1 MPRIERSRSNGSTED
16 AGHTKGVSS
25 FVVHGIF
32 VIRTIH
38 VTAGL
43 VHRITTGIVQR
54 ISRMRYMGVIVHA
67 LVETL
72 RTVSTHVKLIHLLV
86 VIGRVIGKRTALET
100 LDPISVAT

>member
-32 VIRTIH
+32 VIRTIR

-43 VHRITTGIVQR
+43 VHLITTGIVQR
-54 ISRMRYMGVIVHA
+54 INRMRYTTIIVHA
-67 LVETL
+67 LV
-72 RTVSTHVKLIHLLV
+72 
-86 VIGRVIGKRTALET
+86 
-100 LDPISVAT
+100 

>member
-16 AGHTKGVSS
+16 AGHTKAASS
-25 FVVHGIF
+25 YAVHGIF
-32 VIRTIH
+32 VFRTAH

-54 ISRMRYMGVIVHA
+54 ISRMRYTGVIVHV